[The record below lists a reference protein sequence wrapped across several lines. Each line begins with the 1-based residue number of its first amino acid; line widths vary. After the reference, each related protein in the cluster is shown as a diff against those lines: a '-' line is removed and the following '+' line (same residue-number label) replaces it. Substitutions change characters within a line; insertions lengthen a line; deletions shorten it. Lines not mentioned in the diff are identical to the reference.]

1 MVKKLAS
8 NNITTN
14 YNTSEPANVVYD
26 CKKQLKF
33 ILSRHKKECKRHWTE
48 KQWEKNERLNR
59 TRSGISDDQ
68 LAEGEAN
75 SKPYFFLTNN

>member
-48 KQWEKNERLNR
+48 KQWEKIRDWIEPEAV
-59 TRSGISDDQ
+59 SVMIS
-68 LAEGEAN
+68 
-75 SKPYFFLTNN
+75 